1 MAVICIRV
9 DDSVKEVLNRIAES
23 KGVDLS
29 EVVREMIAKGIIS
42 EVAEPDEV
50 LKAIAR
56 AVGGD

>member
-9 DDSVKEVLNRIAES
+9 DDSVKEVLNRIAET